1 MGCGG
6 TLVKVIRA
14 INIILAVCLITAC
27 TVMLSFAEDGSE
39 LTIYNT
45 RIVTNDTNATY
56 IEGEV
61 PVARGQEIV
70 VSNGFTTIAA
80 KTLPDTN
87 EKAEFRIKIPSKKI
101 SKSRVTVV
109 YVKTENDASDSG
121 MILGKRVEINY
132 KERKAQEISTADN
145 KFSMTYPGLDAP
157 LEAKAT
163 SGDELLYISSNPD
176 VATVDKNGNIVA
188 KGEGKADISIQ
199 QIGTG
204 EYEKAEKSVSVDVKS
219 IDAYSITF
227 HSSDDANEVTKQ
239 IIPMDSEQTLQPNT
253 FENGSH
259 QFLGWATEDDGLVK
273 YWDSDQVEDLAEK
286 GKNTDLYAV
295 WSGDGA
301 RAAVAWA
308 IMIANDDSFAYGAK
322 PAANNIGCYFC
333 GTNCGPVRYN
343 KPSGYEKTY
352 VCLTFVGA
360 AYAHGAEDP
369 EILYADTHA
378 KMPLYL
384 NDNNFSRFSC
394 WTKLG
399 SCASLSIDDL
409 EPGDVIIQWSSTND
423 NDGHAWMYAGDDQI
437 VESTGGGWGA
447 NSIALKGGASSRL
460 ASYSGSSSNF
470 VMRYTG
476 PNAEN

>member
-1 MGCGG
+1 M
-6 TLVKVIRA
+6 KIIRT
-14 INIILAVCLITAC
+14 INIILAICLITAC

-70 VSNGFTTIAA
+70 VSNGFATIAA

-101 SKSRVTVV
+101 SKSRVTVL
-109 YVKTENDASDSG
+109 YVKTENNGGDSG

-132 KERKAQEISTADN
+132 KERKTQEISVADS
-145 KFSMTYPGLDAP
+145 KYSMTYPGLDAP

-163 SGDELLYISSNPD
+163 SGDDLIYISSNPK
-176 VATVDKNGNIVA
+176 VATVDENGNIVA

-227 HSSDDANEVTKQ
+227 HSSDDADEVTKQ
-239 IIPMDSEQTLQPNT
+239 IIPIDSEQTLQPNT

-259 QFLGWATEDDGLVK
+259 QFLGWATEDDGLVE
-273 YWDSDQVEDLAEK
+273 YLDSDQVADLAEK

-308 IMIANDDSFAYGAK
+308 VNIANDNSFAYGTG
-322 PAANNIGCYFC
+322 PACHRIGCFFC
-333 GTNCGPVRYN
+333 GTNQRN
-343 KPSGYEKTY
+343 KPKGYEKTY
-352 VCLTFVGA
+352 VCLTFIGA

-369 EILYADTHA
+369 EILAADRSN
-378 KMPLYL
+378 KMPMYEN
-384 NDNNFSRFSC
+384 NDNFSHFSC
-394 WTKLG
+394 WNKVG
-399 SCASLSIDDL
+399 SCASLTIDDL
-409 EPGDVIIQWSSTND
+409 QPGDVIIKWAANND
-423 NDGHAWMYAGDDQI
+423 TGHVCMYIGGDNL
-437 VESTGGGWGA
+437 VEASNEGWGA
-447 NSIALKGGASSRL
+447 NTISVNAGAARRLQGLRSDSRN
-460 ASYSGSSSNF
+460 Y
-470 VMRYTG
+470 VMRYKY
-476 PNAEN
+476 

>member
-1 MGCGG
+1 MEDL
-6 TLVKVIRA
+6 LVKAIRT
-14 INIILAVCLITAC
+14 INIILAICLITAC

-39 LTIYNT
+39 LTVYNT
-45 RIVTNDTNATY
+45 RIVTNDTDATY

-61 PVARGQEIV
+61 PVARGQKIV
-70 VSNGFTTIAA
+70 VSNGFATIAA

-109 YVKTENDASDSG
+109 YVKADNGGDSSL
-121 MILGKRVEINY
+121 ILGKRVEINY
-132 KERKAQEISTADN
+132 KERKTQEISVADS
-145 KFSMTYPGLDAP
+145 KYSMTFPGLDAP

-163 SGDELLYISSNPD
+163 SGDELMYISSNPD
-176 VATVDKNGNIVA
+176 VATVDDSGNIVA
-188 KGEGKADISIQ
+188 KGEGKTEITIQ

-204 EYEKAEKSVSVDVKS
+204 EYDKAETSVSVDVKS
-219 IDAYSITF
+219 IDAYTITF
-227 HSSDDANEVTKQ
+227 HSSDDANETIKQ
-239 IIPMDSEQTLQPNT
+239 IVPTDSAEPLQANT

-273 YWDSDQVEDLAEK
+273 YWDSDQVTDLAEK
-286 GKNTDLYAV
+286 GKNQDLYAV

-343 KPSGYEKTY
+343 KPKGYEKTY

-378 KMPLYL
+378 KMPLYE
-384 NDNNFSRFSC
+384 NNNNFSRFSC

-399 SCASLSIDDL
+399 SCQSVSIDEM
-409 EPGDVIIQWSSTND
+409 EPGDVVIQWSDYND
-423 NDGHAWMYAGDDQI
+423 NDGHVWMYAGDDLI

-447 NSIALKGGASSRL
+447 NSIALKGGAAGRL
-460 ASYSGSSSNF
+460 ASYRGSSRNY

-476 PNAEN
+476 ANAEN